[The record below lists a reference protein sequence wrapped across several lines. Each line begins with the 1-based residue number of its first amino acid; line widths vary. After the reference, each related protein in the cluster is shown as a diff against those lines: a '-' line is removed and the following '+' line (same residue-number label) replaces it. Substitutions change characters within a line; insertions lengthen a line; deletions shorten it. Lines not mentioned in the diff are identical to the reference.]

1 MANIVKLEGWDDLSS
16 EVQSTFGEIGDS
28 LADKPYAVRPLA
40 RRILKWD
47 GRKLPPPAKRVVV
60 GLKEAA
66 RTLIR
71 FDTMYKAQ
79 LRTAPSIYLVGSWE
93 DLEPKKTS
101 ATLVFK
107 GPYANAP
114 WVLRGAVWS
123 PWLSQIISV
132 SKFEVAGIDIIL
144 GKVTS
149 EGDGKMAGVHGADP
163 AIFAHDGLDKHF
175 VAPWVGQV
183 FTPETT
189 VKIQVYNF
197 TDKPQRIPGVT
208 LKVQAS
214 PCDQTWS
221 GVMGPFK
228 KRLAG
233 MSRMLRPFGQAGM
246 MR

>member
-1 MANIVKLEGWDDLSS
+1 MSNVIKLEGWEDLSS
-16 EVQSTFGEIGDS
+16 EVQNTFGEVG
-28 LADKPYAVRPLA
+28 AAMAQRPFA
-40 RRILKWD
+40 IRPVAKRILKWD
-47 GRKLPPPAKRVVV
+47 GRKLPPDGRRVVV

-71 FDTMYKAQ
+71 FDTLYKAQ
-79 LRTAPSIYLVGSWE
+79 LKTAPTIYLVGSF
-93 DLEPKKTS
+93 DVLEANKSS
-101 ATLVFK
+101 AVMVFK

-123 PWLSQIISV
+123 AGLSEIV
-132 SKFEVAGIDIIL
+132 RVPKFEVAGIDIVL
-144 GKVTS
+144 AKATS
-149 EGDGKMAGVHGADP
+149 EGDGKLAAVQGADP
-163 AIFAHDGLDKHF
+163 AIFAHDALDKHF

-189 VKIQVYNF
+189 VKIQLYNF
-197 TDKPQRIPGVT
+197 TDKPQLIPGVT

-214 PCDQTWS
+214 PCDQTWN

-233 MSRMLRPFGQAGM
+233 LTRLLRPFGRTNM